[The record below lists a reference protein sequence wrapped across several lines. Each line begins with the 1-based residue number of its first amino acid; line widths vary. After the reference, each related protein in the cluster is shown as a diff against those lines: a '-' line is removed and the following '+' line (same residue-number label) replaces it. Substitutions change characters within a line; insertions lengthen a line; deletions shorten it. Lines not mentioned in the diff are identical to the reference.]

1 MSDRPTDPL
10 SALRKLRAH
19 RDRWGLRHV
28 AGSPLYDTAVRQ
40 LAAIGSRLAPYAA
53 IDAGLVGDAR

>member
-1 MSDRPTDPL
+1 MPDRPADPL

-28 AGSPLYDTAVRQ
+28 AGSPLHDTAVRQ
-40 LAAIGSRLAPYAA
+40 LAAIGSHLPPYQA
-53 IDAGLVGDAR
+53 IDAGLV